1 MVHQALHADL
11 APQDSFRSEEPACAG
26 VAEVLPPPYSCSF
39 SNTDPPRWE
48 PHFEDF
54 SSQSPSMSLLYRKP
68 LDPPPDCFSTTSPL
82 RVKSSDFPPFRIPSV
97 DDKLANG
104 FRILYPSNLL
114 EKHGIGQSDWVRFLE
129 DLGIAARLAGE
140 GMSAIGSRVPIT
152 PLPARGILPPRATGA
167 TYDSHFT
174 RSPLEEVHALI
185 RVWNQSAFERRKL
198 KVTLQIKLGDI
209 MNRIG
214 YQLIVDSL

>member
-1 MVHQALHADL
+1 
-11 APQDSFRSEEPACAG
+11 
-26 VAEVLPPPYSCSF
+26 
-39 SNTDPPRWE
+39 
-48 PHFEDF
+48 
-54 SSQSPSMSLLYRKP
+54 MSLLYRKP

-114 EKHGIGQSDWVRFLE
+114 EKHGIGRSDWIRFLE

>member
-1 MVHQALHADL
+1 
-11 APQDSFRSEEPACAG
+11 
-26 VAEVLPPPYSCSF
+26 
-39 SNTDPPRWE
+39 
-48 PHFEDF
+48 
-54 SSQSPSMSLLYRKP
+54 
-68 LDPPPDCFSTTSPL
+68 
-82 RVKSSDFPPFRIPSV
+82 
-97 DDKLANG
+97 
-104 FRILYPSNLL
+104 
-114 EKHGIGQSDWVRFLE
+114 
-129 DLGIAARLAGE
+129 
-140 GMSAIGSRVPIT
+140 MSAIGSRVPIT